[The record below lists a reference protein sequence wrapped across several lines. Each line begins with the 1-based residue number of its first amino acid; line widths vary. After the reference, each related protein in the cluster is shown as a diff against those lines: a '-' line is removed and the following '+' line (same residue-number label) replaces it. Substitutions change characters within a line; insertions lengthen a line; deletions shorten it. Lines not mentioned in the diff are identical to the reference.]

1 MEVRL
6 TRATNPHRV
15 TREKGPGDVAAY
27 MASLTPEARRRLEKL
42 RATIVAAAPGAVES
56 FSYGVPAIR
65 IEGKPVVCYAAAKAH
80 YSLFPMSGAVMKSF
94 AADLKPYD
102 ISQGTIRFSM
112 DKPLPAQLVRR
123 IVKARLAELHGK

>member
-1 MEVRL
+1 MEVGL
-6 TRATNPHRV
+6 KRATNPPKV

-27 MASLTPEARRRLEKL
+27 MASLSPEARRRLEKL

-102 ISQGTIRFSM
+102 IPQGTIRFSM
-112 DKPLPAQLVRR
+112 DKPLPAQPVRR
-123 IVKARLAELHGK
+123 IVKARLAELRGK